1 MAKKLVEFVPNFS
14 EGRDKAKVE
23 KIVDEARKISG
34 LKILDYSSD
43 PDHNR
48 SVVTIIGSPE
58 AVTEAAINMAKVAI
72 GLIDMR
78 EHHGA
83 HPRFG
88 AVDVVPFTPVM
99 GVTMDECVEIAN
111 KVGKAYGEM
120 GIPVYLYEDAATS
133 EGRRNLATI
142 RKGQYEGFFDKIKE
156 PEWKPDYGPSE
167 MNAVSGCSAV
177 GARVPL
183 IAFNVNLH
191 TPDVEI
197 AQAIAKKVRN
207 IGGGLH
213 YVKAIG
219 LKLED
224 RNMTQVSMNLVNYEK
239 TAVYRAF
246 EMVKMEAR
254 RYGVAVAGSEV
265 IGTVPMKSLLMAAGY
280 YLQIENFDMDEILE
294 KRLLDA
300 EE

>member
-43 PDHNR
+43 TDHNR

-111 KVGKAYGEM
+111 
-120 GIPVYLYEDAATS
+120 
-133 EGRRNLATI
+133 
-142 RKGQYEGFFDKIKE
+142 
-156 PEWKPDYGPSE
+156 
-167 MNAVSGCSAV
+167 
-177 GARVPL
+177 
-183 IAFNVNLH
+183 
-191 TPDVEI
+191 
-197 AQAIAKKVRN
+197 
-207 IGGGLH
+207 
-213 YVKAIG
+213 
-219 LKLED
+219 
-224 RNMTQVSMNLVNYEK
+224 
-239 TAVYRAF
+239 
-246 EMVKMEAR
+246 
-254 RYGVAVAGSEV
+254 
-265 IGTVPMKSLLMAAGY
+265 
-280 YLQIENFDMDEILE
+280 
-294 KRLLDA
+294 
-300 EE
+300 

>member
-99 GVTMDECVEIAN
+99 GVTMD
-111 KVGKAYGEM
+111 
-120 GIPVYLYEDAATS
+120 
-133 EGRRNLATI
+133 
-142 RKGQYEGFFDKIKE
+142 
-156 PEWKPDYGPSE
+156 
-167 MNAVSGCSAV
+167 
-177 GARVPL
+177 
-183 IAFNVNLH
+183 
-191 TPDVEI
+191 
-197 AQAIAKKVRN
+197 
-207 IGGGLH
+207 
-213 YVKAIG
+213 
-219 LKLED
+219 
-224 RNMTQVSMNLVNYEK
+224 
-239 TAVYRAF
+239 
-246 EMVKMEAR
+246 
-254 RYGVAVAGSEV
+254 
-265 IGTVPMKSLLMAAGY
+265 
-280 YLQIENFDMDEILE
+280 
-294 KRLLDA
+294 
-300 EE
+300 